1 MTPFSTPPG
10 RIPPGGVF
18 YTVLIEP
25 PVAFVI
31 YYCRNVRCTMSN
43 RLKIEWNVPNV
54 LTIIRFML
62 IPVFCVLMR
71 QDNMKWSLIV
81 FLLAS
86 FTDLMDGYIARKN
99 NAITQ
104 FGKLMDPLADKLMVL
119 SLMIGMLL
127 KGIIPA
133 AAFIILIV
141 KEALMVLG
149 GVLLF
154 TRRDTVVYSKPI
166 GKVAQFITV
175 VALVLCFFHKQFFEM
190 GYPIHLWT
198 LWLGVGLAIASL
210 FFYAHT
216 NVRSLFKKTK
226 TD

>member
-1 MTPFSTPPG
+1 MASK
-10 RIPPGGVF
+10 
-18 YTVLIEP
+18 
-25 PVAFVI
+25 
-31 YYCRNVRCTMSN
+31 
-43 RLKIEWNVPNV
+43 LKMEWNVPNV
-54 LTIIRFML
+54 LTILRFLL
-62 IPVFCVLMR
+62 IPVFCVLLGRDRM
-71 QDNMKWSLIV
+71 QGAFIV

-86 FTDLMDGYIARKN
+86 FTDLMDGYIARKS

-149 GVLLF
+149 GSLLF
-154 TRRDTVVYSKPI
+154 LRRDTVVFSKPI

-175 VALVLCFFHKQFFEM
+175 VALVLCFFHQEFTDM

-198 LWLGVGLAIASL
+198 LWLGVALAVASL
-210 FFYAHT
+210 FFYAHI
-216 NVRSLFKKTK
+216 NIRSLFKKPH